1 MTVEDFITA
10 FRSDLRDLTIPQMW
24 SDEDIVRYL
33 NDAVDEAAERALL
46 IEDSVTADCCEVVL
60 IPGQATYDLHPSV
73 LRVKRATFN
82 VKPLHISSVEAEDN
96 QGFGWENRE
105 GPVPQK
111 FIVNGQA
118 TTITFVPK
126 PTEAGTVKLTVYRT
140 GLTPLTTDVDTAE
153 PELKA
158 VYHPRLK
165 DWMYRCAY
173 LKRDAETL
181 NEAKAA
187 EHEAMFERAFGTRPS
202 ADTQRKRNDR
212 RPPVVRFNSMW

>member
-1 MTVEDFITA
+1 MTVEDFIAA
-10 FRSDLRDLTIPQMW
+10 FRSDTRDITVPYLWT
-24 SDEDIVRYL
+24 DEDIVRYL
-33 NDAVDEAAERALL
+33 NDAVDEAAERAFL
-46 IEDSVTADCCEVVL
+46 IEDRATPACSEITL

-73 LRVKRATFN
+73 LRIKRATFDG
-82 VKPLHISSVEAEDN
+82 KPLHISSVEAEDN

-105 GPVPQK
+105 GPQPQK

-118 TTITFVPK
+118 TTITFVPS
-126 PTEAGTVKLTVYRT
+126 PTEAGTVSLTVYRT
-140 GLTPLTTDVDTAE
+140 GLTPLTTDADTAE
-153 PELKA
+153 PELKP
-158 VYHPRLK
+158 VYHTRLK

-212 RPPVVRFNSMW
+212 RPPVVRFNPMW